1 MKKQKNAIRKLQ
13 EKWTW
18 FQTSLLAL
26 GWPHKHIHNVER
38 IKYFEIIEF
47 DFIHSAMIDFGCKQ
61 QPFVMQRLRNLGGHK
76 LNIENKKV
84 KTKNENTNQ
93 INKSN

>member
-1 MKKQKNAIRKLQ
+1 MDMISNK
-13 EKWTW
+13 
-18 FQTSLLAL
+18 SLLAL